1 MSWCLGSGRPPP
13 GWTVW
18 YSTQR
23 TPTSDA
29 GRPVTIASAP
39 SLARQAMT
47 TRQPEDDQI
56 EVAIAA
62 MEQAIAGDAALVE
75 QGEGQE

>member
-1 MSWCLGSGRPPP
+1 
-13 GWTVW
+13 
-18 YSTQR
+18 
-23 TPTSDA
+23 
-29 GRPVTIASAP
+29 
-39 SLARQAMT
+39 MT

-62 MEQAIAGDAALVE
+62 MEQAIAGDAALVA